1 MEERLWAMWW
11 AFANPLLFRID
22 VEQEKTTFH
31 HWPFSR
37 WYHVVLVSLVAMRLA
52 PKRLRQE
59 AVWAAL
65 VHDMD
70 NRFNVSGLTSWRSFW
85 RYWWTYLWA
94 TTKPEEPAR
103 MAAQLGLSPDAVRGV
118 RDHMK
123 KANPQKWHHQMTAI
137 LMAADALGHMLEY
150 VMWPWWYKKIRRINA
165 TTID

>member
-1 MEERLWAMWW
+1 MNALWNEWHELVKDFLRRINIER
-11 AFANPLLFRID
+11 
-22 VEQEKTTFH
+22 EKTTIH

-37 WYHVVLVSLVAMRLA
+37 WNHVVLVSLVAMLLA
-52 PKRLRQE
+52 PKKLRQE

-70 NRFNVSGLTSWRSFW
+70 NRFNVAGLTSWRSFW

-103 MAAQLGLSPDAVRGV
+103 MAARLGLSPEAVTAV

-123 KANPQKWHHQMTAI
+123 KGNPVKWFHQMTAI
-137 LMAADALGHMLEY
+137 IMAADAIGHVAEY
-150 VMWPWWYKKIRRINA
+150 IVWPWWYKKIQNIKEW
-165 TTID
+165 